1 MGKMVAEAKQ
11 LFLGAFYRQYEAL
24 LVEALRLKT
33 TKKKN
38 VNVLQH
44 MMGYFKKD
52 LSADEKQELLEI
64 LDDYRNEL
72 VPLIVPVTLF
82 NHYVRKYRQPYLA
95 QQVYLKPHPTELK
108 LRNHV

>member
-1 MGKMVAEAKQ
+1 MGKLVAEAKK
-11 LFLGAFYRQYEAL
+11 LSIGDFYRQYEAL
-24 LVEALRLKT
+24 LVEALRLRT

-38 VNVLQH
+38 ANVLQH

-64 LDDYRNEL
+64 MDDYRKEL

-82 NHYVRKYRQPYLA
+82 NHYVRKYQQPYLA